1 MFWCFCI
8 VLQSIKTEY
17 EIIILV
23 DACLHN
29 YEYEMVSMKI
39 ISNGVNNVRLMAAM
53 ATILCPQ
60 GSTITGHDLCMRTVY
75 IKHWCHAYFGQLE
88 FAPFLIVIS
97 YSQLGFCFIFGLIW
111 WCEGVWLFGW
121 GEASMEKE
129 EATYSL
135 IELCKNANGN
145 MKKPN
150 CPFYYF

>member
-1 MFWCFCI
+1 M
-8 VLQSIKTEY
+8 LQSIKTEY

-75 IKHWCHAYFGQLE
+75 IKH
-88 FAPFLIVIS
+88 
-97 YSQLGFCFIFGLIW
+97 
-111 WCEGVWLFGW
+111 
-121 GEASMEKE
+121 
-129 EATYSL
+129 
-135 IELCKNANGN
+135 
-145 MKKPN
+145 
-150 CPFYYF
+150 